1 MKLTTLRQALRLGV
15 IAAAALTS
23 MAASAVPV
31 FSFTEA
37 GGFVKNPTN
46 TAIHYGVNTAGNTT
60 GSNGTGGLN
69 PTSNDT
75 YHDISWGVG
84 DNGAGSPSSG
94 MNLQTFGGAL
104 GTSWTTMSR
113 LSHFNN
119 VINGATSWI
128 DQIILDRL
136 MITDSNGG
144 ASVVLDNTNP
154 VKIDFTETP
163 NTKPCPAPNPN
174 GSTCD
179 DSYAVKIEALK
190 SITFT
195 ANDKT
200 TWIVDFML
208 GNFVNAMFVGP
219 NLVYTAEGKTSSVD
233 VLVSVRQ
240 VPEPA
245 TLFLMGLGLL
255 GFGIAGRR
263 KSV

>member
-1 MKLTTLRQALRLGV
+1 MKLNTLRQALTVAV
-15 IAAAALTS
+15 IAAAAFTS
-23 MAASAVPV
+23 MAASAVPL

-37 GGFVKNPTN
+37 GGFVKNPAN

-69 PTSNDT
+69 PTSTDT

-84 DNGAGSPSSG
+84 NGAGSPSSG

-119 VINGATSWI
+119 VITDAISWTN
-128 DQIILDRL
+128 QTILDRF

-154 VKIDFTETP
+154 VEIAFTETP
-163 NTKPCPAPNPN
+163 NTKPCPVPNPN

-190 SITFT
+190 SVTFT
-195 ANDKT
+195 ANDNT

-219 NLVYTAEGKTSSVD
+219 NLVYTAEGVTSSVD